1 MAKISPL
8 MALPPLIFAAFAAL
22 AYFGMFRDD
31 PEGLPSTRVGQPAP
45 PITDAALEGYA
56 GITARGRSRW

>member
-45 PITDAALEGYA
+45 PITDA
-56 GITARGRSRW
+56 TAAAAIEARVRIFIM